1 MNIFLVVKIDWK
13 SFGSVVAYFCTIA
26 AFLASTGEQ
35 QFVVAQQC
43 TGDLVQLFNRGSK
56 KESIFFIVGQSYDY
70 W

>member
-1 MNIFLVVKIDWK
+1 MVVKIDWK